1 MSKLFSCKVFTH
13 KLIYL
18 KLVNLRKMQKSFI
31 VIIVIAVATI
41 GGLYS
46 LPKVVVDNEK
56 KTLQQPAKENPAAT
70 ANRDKN
76 VKSDAPA
83 VAENHTES
91 LNAEQQKVISNL
103 KESYTK
109 NTGKSKVASAEALI
123 TQFVKYTRY
132 DSAAYYANEVAKVE
146 PSESNLMKAG
156 GLYYEAFTYALE
168 SDKTV
173 KMGELTRG
181 IYQKVLDKNPNNLL
195 AKTNMAM
202 TYTATQTP
210 MQGIMMLRDV
220 IAKEPDYEPAL
231 FSLGI
236 LSIRSNQFGK
246 AVDRFK
252 QILRNN
258 PANMKA
264 ALNLG
269 YCLAELDRKEEAQ
282 KILEQVLANSKDP
295 QEKSAANEILSKLK

>member
-1 MSKLFSCKVFTH
+1 
-13 KLIYL
+13 
-18 KLVNLRKMQKSFI
+18 MQKSFI
-31 VIIVIAVATI
+31 AIIVIAIATI

-56 KTLQQPAKENPAAT
+56 KTLQQPAKENAAAT

-83 VAENHTES
+83 VVENHTES
-91 LNAEQQKVISNL
+91 LNAEQQKVINNL
-103 KESYTK
+103 REVYTK
-109 NTGKSKVASAEALI
+109 ASGNGKIKASEALI
-123 TQFVKYTRY
+123 TQFVKYTRF
-132 DSAAYYANEVAKVE
+132 DSAAYYANEVANID

-156 GLYYEAFTYALE
+156 GLYYEAFTYAIDSE
-168 SDKTV
+168 KTV
-173 KMGELTRG
+173 KMGEKTRE

-258 PANMKA
+258 PSNSKA

-269 YCLAELDRKEEAQ
+269 YCLAELDRKEEAKQ
-282 KILEQVLANSKDP
+282 ILENVLTKSTDP
-295 QEKSAANEILSKLK
+295 QEKAAANEILSKIK

>member
-1 MSKLFSCKVFTH
+1 
-13 KLIYL
+13 
-18 KLVNLRKMQKSFI
+18 MQKSFI

-41 GGLYS
+41 GGLFS
-46 LPKVVVDNEK
+46 LPKVVVDNDK
-56 KTLQQPAKENPAAT
+56 KTLIQPVKENAAAT

-76 VKSDAPA
+76 VKADAP
-83 VAENHTES
+83 VVSENHTES

-103 KESYTK
+103 KEIYAKS
-109 NTGKSKVASAEALI
+109 TGKSKITSADVLI
-123 TQFVKYTRY
+123 SQFVKYTRY
-132 DSAAYYANEVAKVE
+132 DSAAYYANELAKTE

-168 SDKTV
+168 SNKTV

-210 MQGIMMLRDV
+210 MQGILMLRDV

-252 QILRNN
+252 QILVNN
-258 PANMKA
+258 PSNLKA

-282 KILEQVLANSKDP
+282 KILNQVLANSKDP
-295 QEKSAANEILSKLK
+295 QEKSAANEILSKIK

>member
-1 MSKLFSCKVFTH
+1 
-13 KLIYL
+13 
-18 KLVNLRKMQKSFI
+18 MQKSFI

-56 KTLQQPAKENPAAT
+56 KTLQQPVKKNAAAT
-70 ANRDKN
+70 VNRDKN
-76 VKSDAPA
+76 VKSDAP
-83 VAENHTES
+83 VVEESHTES
-91 LNAEQQKVISNL
+91 LSVEQQKVISNL
-103 KESYTK
+103 KDAYTK
-109 NTGKSKVASAEALI
+109 STGKSKISSAETLI

-132 DSAAYYANEVAKVE
+132 DSAAYYAKEVAKIE

-156 GLYYEAFTYALE
+156 GLYYEAFTYALD

-173 KMGELTRG
+173 KMGELTRE
-181 IYQKVLDKNPNNLL
+181 IYQKVIDKNPNNLL

-258 PANMKA
+258 PSNLKA

-282 KILEQVLANSKDP
+282 KILEQVLEKSNDP

>member
-1 MSKLFSCKVFTH
+1 
-13 KLIYL
+13 
-18 KLVNLRKMQKSFI
+18 MQKSFI
-31 VIIVIAVATI
+31 VIIIVAVATI

-46 LPKVVVDNEK
+46 LPKVVVDNDK
-56 KTLQQPAKENPAAT
+56 KTLQQPAKENVAAT

-76 VKSDAPA
+76 VKSDAP
-83 VAENHTES
+83 VVTENHTES
-91 LNAEQQKVISNL
+91 LNEAEQKVINGLREVYLKSNG
-103 KESYTK
+103 ESRIK
-109 NTGKSKVASAEALI
+109 ASDKLI
-123 TQFVKYTRY
+123 AQFVKYTRY
-132 DSAAYYANEVAKVE
+132 DSAAYYASEVAKIE
-146 PSESNLMKAG
+146 PTEDNLMKAG

-168 SDKTV
+168 SDKTA

-195 AKTNMAM
+195 AKTNTAM

-210 MQGIMMLRDV
+210 MQGILMLRDV

-231 FSLGI
+231 FNLGI

-252 QILRNN
+252 QIIRNN
-258 PANMKA
+258 PSNIKA

-282 KILEQVLANSKDP
+282 KILEQVLVKSKDP
-295 QEKSAANEILSKLK
+295 QEKAAANEILSKIK

>member
-1 MSKLFSCKVFTH
+1 
-13 KLIYL
+13 
-18 KLVNLRKMQKSFI
+18 MQKSFI
-31 VIIVIAVATI
+31 IIVVVAVATI
-41 GGLYS
+41 GGLYN

-56 KTLQQPAKENPAAT
+56 KTLQQPVKENAAAT

-76 VKSDAPA
+76 VKSDAPT
-83 VAENHTES
+83 VTENHTES
-91 LNAEQQKVISNL
+91 LNAEQQKVITNL
-103 KESYTK
+103 REIYTTS
-109 NTGKSKVASAEALI
+109 TGKSKIKASDDLI

-132 DSAAYYANEVAKVE
+132 DSAAYYASEVAKIE
-146 PSESNLMKAG
+146 PSESNLMRAG
-156 GLYYEAFTYALE
+156 GLYYEAFTYAIE
-168 SDKTV
+168 SGKTA

-181 IYQKVLDKNPNNLL
+181 IYQKILDKNPNNLL

-258 PANMKA
+258 PANSKA

-269 YCLAELDRKEEAQ
+269 YCLAELDRKEEAKQ
-282 KILEQVLANSKDP
+282 ILEKVLANSKDP
-295 QEKSAANEILSKLK
+295 QEKAAANDILSKIK

>member
-1 MSKLFSCKVFTH
+1 
-13 KLIYL
+13 
-18 KLVNLRKMQKSFI
+18 MQKSFI
-31 VIIVIAVATI
+31 VIIVIALATI

-46 LPKVVVDNEK
+46 LPKVVVNNEK
-56 KTLQQPAKENPAAT
+56 KTLQQPEKENPAAT

-76 VKSDAPA
+76 VKADAPA
-83 VAENHTES
+83 VSENHSES
-91 LNAEQQKVISNL
+91 LTAEQQKVISNL
-103 KESYTK
+103 RDVYTK
-109 NTGKSKVASAEALI
+109 ANGKSKIKSADELI
-123 TQFVKYTRY
+123 VQFVKYNRY
-132 DSAAYYANEVAKVE
+132 DSAAHYAEEVVKIE
-146 PSESNLMKAG
+146 PSENNLMKAG
-156 GLYYEAFTYALE
+156 GLYYEAFTYSLQQ
-168 SDKTV
+168 DKTA
-173 KMGELTRG
+173 KMGEKARE
-181 IYQKVLDKNPNNLL
+181 IYQKVLDQNPNNLL

-258 PANMKA
+258 PSNIKA

-269 YCLAELDRKEEAQ
+269 YCLAELDRKEEA
-282 KILEQVLANSKDP
+282 KPILEQVLANSKDP
-295 QEKSAANEILSKLK
+295 QEKAAANEILSKLK

>member
-1 MSKLFSCKVFTH
+1 
-13 KLIYL
+13 
-18 KLVNLRKMQKSFI
+18 MQKSFI
-31 VIIVIAVATI
+31 VIIVIALATI

-46 LPKVVVDNEK
+46 LPKVVVNNEK
-56 KTLQQPAKENPAAT
+56 KTLQQPEKENPAAT

-76 VKSDAPA
+76 VKADAP
-83 VAENHTES
+83 VVSENHSES
-91 LNAEQQKVISNL
+91 LTAEQQKVISSL
-103 KESYTK
+103 REVYTK
-109 NTGKSKVASAEALI
+109 SNGKSKIKSADELI
-123 TQFVKYTRY
+123 LQFVKYNRY
-132 DSAAYYANEVAKVE
+132 DSAAHYAEEVVKIE
-146 PSESNLMKAG
+146 PSENNLMKAG
-156 GLYYEAFTYALE
+156 GLYYEAFTYALQG
-168 SDKTV
+168 DKTA
-173 KMGELTRG
+173 KMGEKTRE

-258 PANMKA
+258 PSNLKA

-269 YCLAELDRKEEAQ
+269 YCLAELDRKEEA
-282 KILEQVLANSKDP
+282 KPILEQVLANSKDP
-295 QEKSAANEILSKLK
+295 QEKAAANEILSKIK

>member
-1 MSKLFSCKVFTH
+1 
-13 KLIYL
+13 
-18 KLVNLRKMQKSFI
+18 MQKSFI
-31 VIIVIAVATI
+31 VIVVIAVATI
-41 GGLYS
+41 GGLYN

-56 KTLQQPAKENPAAT
+56 KTLQQPAKENAAAT

-76 VKSDAPA
+76 VKSDAPT
-83 VAENHTES
+83 VTENHTEP
-91 LNAEQQKVISNL
+91 LDAEQQKVIANL
-103 KESYTK
+103 REVYAK
-109 NTGKSKVASAEALI
+109 NTGKSKIKASDELI
-123 TQFVKYTRY
+123 IQFVKYTRY
-132 DSAAYYANEVAKVE
+132 DSAAYYANEIAKIE

-156 GLYYEAFTYALE
+156 GLYYEAFTYALG

-258 PANMKA
+258 PANSKA

-269 YCLAELDRKEEAQ
+269 YCLAELDRKEEAKQ
-282 KILEQVLANSKDP
+282 ILEKVFATSKDP
-295 QEKSAANEILSKLK
+295 QEKAAANDILSKIK